1 MDSLID
7 STVHNALNLVFREI
21 EPIIAVSDK
30 KKNPAILP
38 HELDSLSSSDLTTV
52 FVKFDLGWIDSD
64 VTVACSAVDESATV
78 RVRFLSTIGR
88 RSSASTKLAAALDEL
103 VVLERRTAVMQACLD
118 EAIALEWPGVGKDS
132 FRFLPTAPYQYVNTS
147 TYAAYVPIVAYALL
161 RKLRVLYK
169 QRLALPACVASIP
182 ITPAPVSE

>member
-1 MDSLID
+1 MASLID
-7 STVHNALNLVFREI
+7 GTVRDALNLVFREI
-21 EPIIAVSDK
+21 EPTIAVSEK
-30 KKNPAILP
+30 RKNSALLP
-38 HELDSLSSSDLTTV
+38 HELDSLASSELTAV
-52 FVKFDLGWIDSD
+52 LVKFDLGWIDSD

-88 RSSASTKLAAALDEL
+88 RSSVSAKLAAALDEL
-103 VVLERRTAVMQACLD
+103 VKLERRTAVMQACLD
-118 EAIALEWPGVGKDS
+118 EAIALEWPGVDKDS
-132 FRFLPTAPYQYVNTS
+132 FRFLPIAPYQYTNTS

-169 QRLALPACVASIP
+169 QRAALPACVASIP